1 MLPDRDQASVA
12 LNEAAVAGRI
22 GSLESQRHDSHARS
36 EFRTHRRQR
45 RGLDQRSVGIEDE
58 NVVITALDL
67 IARRQDGVGGAP
79 ALVLDSDLRLRRG
92 SQSFRC
98 DPVAVRSDDDGD
110 VARRPL
116 TDGREDVRK
125 HRAARKLVQDF
136 GPGRAHAHALA
147 GGKHDGQR
155 AAGDGPHGDVCSPS
169 TGISEGGSAAPNPLE
184 LARGATIAA
193 GEPGFQPNAARI
205 DAILPPRQKAS
216 RCAAKND
223 IQPEGLERNVLGC
236 DALVSSRADFSFW
249 LGATSYRVVLA
260 RLSFGERMT
269 NTMAD
274 RQRREFLQLAVGG
287 ALAASVP
294 PANSTPAAA
303 EPLGQP
309 VPFAGDTVLRMA
321 TELASKP
328 FKAPETPPLPSVF
341 SGLTFE
347 QYAAIRRVPGT
358 AIWSDQ
364 KLGFS
369 LEPLHRGFVYTTPI
383 GINIVENGMAEKVIY
398 DAANFDFGPL
408 KPPAPLGD
416 LGFSGL
422 RILKSADQGF
432 EDVAIFQGATFY
444 RARAPAQPFGL
455 TARGL
460 AIRPGEDP
468 GEEFPLFREF
478 WIEKPNPAA
487 NTLTVHA
494 LLDSQSVTGAF
505 RFTLPHGTTHI
516 IDTEMTLIAR
526 SAVDRLGLGAMA
538 AAYLFSPLDHRRPDD
553 VRAAAYE
560 STGLQILTG
569 KGEWLWR
576 PVSNRETLQISAF
589 TDVNPRGFGLS

>member
-1 MLPDRDQASVA
+1 MAIFASGAAFKASAATPSASGPTTTATSPVA
-12 LNEAAVAGRI
+12 PLKT
-22 GSLESQRHDSHARS
+22 LESVCASIERPASSCRALGRA
-36 EFRTHRRQR
+36 ERIRTPSPAASTMVRQR
-45 RGLDQRSVGIEDE
+45 RALALMGRLFSVSGRWRKG
-58 NVVITALDL
+58 
-67 IARRQDGVGGAP
+67 ARPLRIPLCSLGAP
-79 ALVLDSDLRLRRG
+79 LSPRAS
-92 SQSFRC
+92 
-98 DPVAVRSDDDGD
+98 PVS
-110 VARRPL
+110 
-116 TDGREDVRK
+116 
-125 HRAARKLVQDF
+125 
-136 GPGRAHAHALA
+136 
-147 GGKHDGQR
+147 
-155 AAGDGPHGDVCSPS
+155 S
-169 TGISEGGSAAPNPLE
+169 
-184 LARGATIAA
+184 
-193 GEPGFQPNAARI
+193 PNAACI
-205 DAILPPRQKAS
+205 DAILRWRQKAS
-216 RCAAKND
+216 RGAAKND
-223 IQPEGLERNVLGC
+223 IQPKGLERNVLGC
-236 DALVSSRADFSFW
+236 GALFSLRASFSFW
-249 LGATSYRVVLA
+249 LGATSCRVVHA
-260 RLSFGERMT
+260 RPSSGERMT
-269 NTMAD
+269 NTMTD

-287 ALAASVP
+287 ALAASLAP
-294 PANSTPAAA
+294 SDSTPAAA

-309 VPFAGDTVLRMA
+309 VPFAADTVLKMA
-321 TELASKP
+321 VELASKP
-328 FKAPETPPLPSVF
+328 FKGPDAPPLPSLF

-383 GINIVENGMAEKVIY
+383 GISIVENGMAEKVIY
-398 DAANFDFGPL
+398 DAANFDFGAL
-408 KPPAPLGD
+408 KPSAPLGD

-422 RILKSADQGF
+422 RILKSSDQGF

-444 RARAPAQPFGL
+444 RARGHVQPFGL

-460 AIRPGEDP
+460 AIRTGDDP

-487 NTLTVHA
+487 NTLTVQA
-494 LLDSQSVTGAF
+494 LLDSASVTGAF
-505 RFTLPHGTTHI
+505 RFTLRPADTTI

-526 SAVDRLGLGAMA
+526 SAIDRLGLGAMA

-589 TDVNPRGFGLS
+589 TDVNPRGFGLLQRSRTFDAFYDDETHWETKPSLWIEPIGDWAEGDLRLLEIPADSEANENVIAQWRPKI